1 MKGMTLR
8 VLELAEQLKVGT
20 DDLLAVCTLLEIP
33 ATSRISCL
41 SPKHILKAEDLL
53 PRGTGEEIGIKADC
67 IFVTVDTKS
76 FH

>member
-1 MKGMTLR
+1 MTIR

-41 SPKHILKAEDLL
+41 SHEHIKKLTRYYLEGKQD
-53 PRGTGEEIGIKADC
+53 P
-67 IFVTVDTKS
+67 
-76 FH
+76 

>member
-1 MKGMTLR
+1 MLSPRSLPDSDMTIR

-41 SPKHILKAEDLL
+41 SSEHIKKL
-53 PRGTGEEIGIKADC
+53 RTYYQEELEK
-67 IFVTVDTKS
+67 K
-76 FH
+76 

>member
-1 MKGMTLR
+1 MTIR

-41 SPKHILKAEDLL
+41 SPEHIKKLTSYYKE
-53 PRGTGEEIGIKADC
+53 
-67 IFVTVDTKS
+67 KS
-76 FH
+76 DR

>member
-1 MKGMTLR
+1 MLSIRSLPESDMTIR

-41 SPKHILKAEDLL
+41 SSEHIKKL
-53 PRGTGEEIGIKADC
+53 RTYYQEELGK
-67 IFVTVDTKS
+67 K
-76 FH
+76 

>member
-1 MKGMTLR
+1 MTIR

-41 SPKHILKAEDLL
+41 SPEHIKRLKAYYQ
-53 PRGTGEEIGIKADC
+53 EELEQK
-67 IFVTVDTKS
+67 
-76 FH
+76 

>member
-1 MKGMTLR
+1 MTIR

-41 SPKHILKAEDLL
+41 SPEHIQKLMAYYQ
-53 PRGTGEEIGIKADC
+53 EELEK
-67 IFVTVDTKS
+67 K
-76 FH
+76 

>member
-1 MKGMTLR
+1 MTIR

-41 SPKHILKAEDLL
+41 SPEY
-53 PRGTGEEIGIKADC
+53 IKKLIAYYKE
-67 IFVTVDTKS
+67 KS
-76 FH
+76 DR

>member
-1 MKGMTLR
+1 MTIR

-41 SPKHILKAEDLL
+41 SPEHIKKLRAYYQ
-53 PRGTGEEIGIKADC
+53 EELEK
-67 IFVTVDTKS
+67 K
-76 FH
+76 

>member
-1 MKGMTLR
+1 MTIR

-41 SPKHILKAEDLL
+41 SPVHIKKLRDYYIEQLNKNDVLNERIRKGY
-53 PRGTGEEIGIKADC
+53 P
-67 IFVTVDTKS
+67 S
-76 FH
+76 F

>member
-1 MKGMTLR
+1 MTIR

-41 SPKHILKAEDLL
+41 SPEHIQKLTDYYLEGGQETIRL
-53 PRGTGEEIGIKADC
+53 
-67 IFVTVDTKS
+67 S
-76 FH
+76 SNH

>member
-1 MKGMTLR
+1 MTIR

-41 SPKHILKAEDLL
+41 SPEHIKKLTAYYQ
-53 PRGTGEEIGIKADC
+53 EELEKKLAL
-67 IFVTVDTKS
+67 S
-76 FH
+76 

>member
-1 MKGMTLR
+1 MTIR

-41 SPKHILKAEDLL
+41 SPEYIKKL
-53 PRGTGEEIGIKADC
+53 RTYYQEELEK
-67 IFVTVDTKS
+67 K
-76 FH
+76 